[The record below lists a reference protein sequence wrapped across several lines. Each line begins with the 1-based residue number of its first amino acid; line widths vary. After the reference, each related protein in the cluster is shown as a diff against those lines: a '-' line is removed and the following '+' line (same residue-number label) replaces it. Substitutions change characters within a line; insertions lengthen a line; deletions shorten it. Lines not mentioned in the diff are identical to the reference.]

1 MIGNTDKETK
11 IDLLTIN
18 NTPLHVLAY
27 AGFVIRETGG
37 YWSTEYASALHIP
50 STSDFVK
57 SFMNPYQS
65 WDEMESIMKNFK
77 SLYNK
82 EFEVFSLSY
91 KDIKNAEYTID
102 YINYLA
108 ITGDSKICKL
118 KSILSGK
125 RIFEDDVEFTE
136 NWKENFELSYSELP
150 SDCDVFYLG
159 TIYWKDVGG
168 EQVRVSPHLV
178 KYTPLGL
185 HAYMV
190 RRKILVPLIKA
201 TSGNFIDVDFC
212 LIDNCPRNIY
222 VADPLLVT
230 EKSYNNG
237 NRTKEGIW
245 RSLSSPEL
253 LI

>member
-125 RIFEDDVEFTE
+125 RIFEDDVEFAISALNMYLNDISIDPQLNSKFVHIQTLNKTLQDYVMIE
-136 NWKENFELSYSELP
+136 NIMRYNKNKQNRFKMVTPTGDILLWYTSSYFSISVEDIYKIVATVVSYKVLDGITTYVVKNCRFKEEYNIERTF
-150 SDCDVFYLG
+150 
-159 TIYWKDVGG
+159 
-168 EQVRVSPHLV
+168 
-178 KYTPLGL
+178 
-185 HAYMV
+185 
-190 RRKILVPLIKA
+190 KIKSI
-201 TSGNFIDVDFC
+201 ID
-212 LIDNCPRNIY
+212 
-222 VADPLLVT
+222 
-230 EKSYNNG
+230 
-237 NRTKEGIW
+237 
-245 RSLSSPEL
+245 
-253 LI
+253 